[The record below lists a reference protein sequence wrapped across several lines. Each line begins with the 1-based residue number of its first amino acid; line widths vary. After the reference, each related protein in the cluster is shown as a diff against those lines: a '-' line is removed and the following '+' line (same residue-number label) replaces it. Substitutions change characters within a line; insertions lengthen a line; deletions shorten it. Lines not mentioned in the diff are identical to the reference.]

1 MILVIIFFAILIYGA
16 FYFLGRA
23 ICKKNNFL
31 KKNANKSNSIILSV
45 ALIPIVMTVDREV
58 LAYGFGYSLSPVI
71 GAIITHFLVI
81 SLFKKKKKKKMS
93 FFNEE
98 YYFGFA
104 GIMLLS
110 YIALLFPST

>member
-1 MILVIIFFAILIYGA
+1 MILFVIFFGILIYVA
-16 FYFLGRA
+16 FYFLGRTL
-23 ICKKNNFL
+23 CKKNNFL
-31 KKNANKSNSIILSV
+31 KKNANKSNAIILSV

-71 GAIITHFLVI
+71 GAIITHFLVS
-81 SLFKKKKKKKMS
+81 SLFNKKKKKKTL

-110 YIALLFPST
+110 YVALLLPST